1 MYSAIARS
9 PHLPRLSLVRTC
21 EPVASPRPHSH
32 HRAPGCRSRRLPA
45 LPIVPS
51 GHSLRVFA
59 LACPHVTNPL
69 DLLSHARSLIHT
81 RHTQSSSSHETHT
94 HTHKTTH
101 KAHHT
106 GSAERSLCAPL
117 SYMRASPRAS
127 TTHCHPLAASNAA
140 SSECEAC
147 LAPSEAHDVGRSL
160 GKCLLWSLASLTSCT
175 CAELAKIG
183 GGWPARA

>member
-1 MYSAIARS
+1 MTMHTMRKFLSPQRAQREQGSGHCASAANGRARIPTDAPPCRASGSTRSTYMAAQTTLSRHAYDVRQLDSSRGMGRAAFGAVCSCTQPLIARS

-81 RHTQSSSSHETHT
+81 RHTHRRHRTTHT
-94 HTHKTTH
+94 HTQDD
-101 KAHHT
+101 
-106 GSAERSLCAPL
+106 S
-117 SYMRASPRAS
+117 
-127 TTHCHPLAASNAA
+127 
-140 SSECEAC
+140 
-147 LAPSEAHDVGRSL
+147 
-160 GKCLLWSLASLTSCT
+160 
-175 CAELAKIG
+175 
-183 GGWPARA
+183 